1 MAKFLG
7 LAGDAVA
14 VAPTRKGDMR
24 TKSCSATAALYLN
37 IRGAYP
43 APAMRALTFTVLK
56 RLSDG
61 EFHSG
66 EALAQALAVSRASI
80 WNALNEAAGFGV
92 EVARVH
98 GRGYRVVTPLDWLDA
113 RRIAAA
119 VAGRGLAVRVVD
131 ECGSTNAELLR
142 AAEAGAGSGEVLAAE
157 LQTHGRGRLGRAWH
171 SGLGSSLTFSLLW
184 RFDKS
189 MASLGGLS
197 LAVGLGVARAL
208 SACSID
214 VGLKWPNDL
223 LWQGRKLGGILIEV
237 RGDSLGPCAA
247 VIGIGLNVRLPE
259 EMKMRID
266 QPAADLADAGAMA
279 MARTDVLIE
288 VLDGLSQVLVEFDRE
303 GFLPLRSQWM
313 RYHAHQDRVVT
324 LSSPDGKQL
333 HGFARGVD
341 EHARLLLETDS
352 GVRAIHTGDVSLRAV

>member
-1 MAKFLG
+1 
-7 LAGDAVA
+7 
-14 VAPTRKGDMR
+14 
-24 TKSCSATAALYLN
+24 
-37 IRGAYP
+37 
-43 APAMRALTFTVLK
+43 MRALTFSVLR

-66 EALAQALAVSRASI
+66 EALARDLAVSRASV
-80 WNALNEAAGFGV
+80 WNALNEAAEFGI

-98 GRGYRVVTPLDWLDA
+98 GRGYRLDAVIDWLDA
-113 RRIAAA
+113 ARIGTAL
-119 VAGRGLAVRVVD
+119 AGRGLRVRVID
-131 ECGSTNAELLR
+131 ECGSTNAQLLR

-157 LQTHGRGRLGRAWH
+157 LQTQGRGRLGRTWH

-208 SACSID
+208 TACGID

-223 LWQGRKLGGILIEV
+223 LWRGRKLGGILIEV

-247 VIGIGLNVRLPE
+247 VIGIGLNVRLAE
-259 EMKMRID
+259 GVKSRID
-266 QPAADLADAGAMA
+266 QPAADLADAGAGN
-279 MARTDVLIE
+279 MARTDLLIAA
-288 VLDGLSQVLVEFDRE
+288 LDALSQVLVDFDRE
-303 GFLPLRSQWM
+303 GFVSLRAEWV
-313 RYHAHQDRVVT
+313 RHHAHQDRVVT
-324 LSSPDGKQL
+324 LAAPDGTRM
-333 HGFARGVD
+333 HGIARGVD
-341 EHARLLLETDS
+341 EYARLLLETES